1 MILRLAFRSLLTHPI
16 RTLVL
21 ACGFGLG
28 VGVMAMLLGVGE
40 VILDQARSPAVS
52 GGGDVVIASSTGE
65 LPSARW
71 ILSSGLRT
79 GGFENQIAAASPS
92 RRATLYVVPS
102 FSSARSAARE
112 AGSPAH
118 VLPIRVQGGIPS
130 LERAIGDPETAAVS
144 SWTDAASDA
153 AWSSPDPGAALA
165 ALDRFHPIPDVP
177 ARADSWA
184 EWLYF
189 NGHAGD
195 NRFYLTF
202 MVGPKRAGALR
213 LGSGQGK
220 RIAGVRLQLDRAGQR
235 SSYSQ
240 SQEVDEADVLS
251 SAPNLTIG
259 SNRVRLDGMQYR
271 ITLDLPAENRSS
283 RVIGELLIDAI
294 TGRALPP
301 LEIRGAAGW
310 LSGYVV
316 PVMSGRLGGS
326 LSVRSADLSVRSA
339 DLQSIRSA
347 DLQSVRSAD
356 LQSVRSADLKVGPLV
371 QAVTFDNGAGY
382 HDHNWGFWKDVSWR
396 WGQVHHGDL
405 SFVYGRIH
413 PPADAADP
421 ERIPGFLAAIGPDGP
436 VGYATNV
443 SIEEINDPATGHPRS
458 ITVTGRS
465 SSLDVTM
472 ELAVED
478 AIVTKR
484 GGGLFGPSTPLRTSP
499 STPLRTSP
507 SAPLR
512 TSGEMDFLQLRA
524 RYRVRGRAGERSIDF
539 VAPGAA
545 ETFRGE

>member
-1 MILRLAFRSLLTHPI
+1 MILRLALRSLLTHPI

-71 ILSSGLRT
+71 ILSSALRT
-79 GGFENQIAAASPS
+79 GGFENRVSAASPS
-92 RRATLYVVPS
+92 RRSTLYLVRKGGVV
-102 FSSARSAARE
+102 
-112 AGSPAH
+112 
-118 VLPIRVQGGIPS
+118 PIRVQGGIPS
-130 LERAIGDPETAAVS
+130 LERAVGDPETS
-144 SWTDAASDA
+144 SITSWTDAASDA
-153 AWSSPDPGAALA
+153 PWSSPDPGAALA

-177 ARADSWA
+177 ARTDSWA

-202 MVGPKRAGALR
+202 MVGPRSAGPAFGTR
-213 LGSGQGK
+213 

-240 SQEVDEADVLS
+240 TQEVNEADVLS

-259 SNRVRLDGMQYR
+259 SNHVRLDGMRYQ
-271 ITLDLPAENRSS
+271 IALDLPAENGTS
-283 RVIGELLIDAI
+283 RI
-294 TGRALPP
+294 TGDIIIEASPGRALPP
-301 LEIRGAAGW
+301 LTIRGAGGW

-316 PVMSGRLGGS
+316 PVMSGRLTGT
-326 LSVRSADLSVRSA
+326 LTVDSVAQDFSPAKL
-339 DLQSIRSA
+339 
-347 DLQSVRSAD
+347 
-356 LQSVRSADLKVGPLV
+356 
-371 QAVTFDNGAGY
+371 TFDEGAGY

-405 SFVYGRIH
+405 SLVYGRIH
-413 PPADAADP
+413 PPADAADA
-421 ERIPGFLAAIGPDGP
+421 ERIPGFLAAIGPNGP

-443 SIEEINDPATGHPRS
+443 SIEETDDPATGHPRS

-465 SSLDVTM
+465 SSLDVAM
-472 ELAVED
+472 ELTVED

-484 GGGLFGPSTPLRTSP
+484 GAGLFGE
-499 STPLRTSP
+499 
-507 SAPLR
+507 
-512 TSGEMDFLQLRA
+512 EMDFLQLRA
-524 RYRVRGRAGERSIDF
+524 RYRVRGRAGDRSIDF
-539 VAPGAA
+539 AAPGAA
-545 ETFRGE
+545 ETFRGR

>member
-1 MILRLAFRSLLTHPI
+1 MILRLALRSLLTHPI
-16 RTLVL
+16 RSLVL

-71 ILSSGLRT
+71 ILSSALRT
-79 GGFENQIAAASPS
+79 GDFDERIAAASPS
-92 RRATLYVVPS
+92 RRATLYVV
-102 FSSARSAARE
+102 SAFRRTTGSGLTAGGNAAVAQGFLVRRSAERE
-112 AGSPAH
+112 GGSP
-118 VLPIRVQGGIPS
+118 VLPIRVQAGIPS
-130 LERAIGDPETAAVS
+130 LERAIGDPETS
-144 SWTDAASDA
+144 SITSWTDAAADSL
-153 AWSSPDPGAALA
+153 WSSPDPGDALA

-177 ARADSWA
+177 AQSRAEARGASASDGGRTDSWA

-202 MVGPKRAGALR
+202 LVGPKR
-213 LGSGQGK
+213 SGGK

-240 SQEVDEADVLS
+240 SLEVNEADVLS

-259 SNRVRLDGMQYR
+259 SNRVRLDGMRYQ
-271 ITLDLPAENRSS
+271 IALDLPAENGRS
-283 RVIGELLIDAI
+283 RVTGDINIEASP
-294 TGRALPP
+294 GRALPP
-301 LEIRGAAGW
+301 LTIRGAGGW

-316 PVMSGRLGGS
+316 PVMSGRLSGTLLVRQGS
-326 LSVRSADLSVRSA
+326 GALVAQDFLGAEALAKADSPARIIFE
-339 DLQSIRSA
+339 D
-347 DLQSVRSAD
+347 
-356 LQSVRSADLKVGPLV
+356 G
-371 QAVTFDNGAGY
+371 TGY

-413 PPADAADP
+413 PPTDAADP
-421 ERIPGFLAAIGPDGP
+421 ERIPGFLAAIGPNGP

-443 SIEEINDPATGHPRS
+443 AIEETNDPTTGHPRS

-472 ELAVED
+472 ELTVDD

-484 GGGLFGPSTPLRTSP
+484 GVGLFG
-499 STPLRTSP
+499 
-507 SAPLR
+507 
-512 TSGEMDFLQLRA
+512 GETDFLQLRA
-524 RYRVRGRAGERSIDF
+524 RYRVRGRAGDRSIDF
-539 VAPGAA
+539 TASGAA